1 MDSSFRIKYLQSLSQ
16 GIAEIHHNKRYTDV
30 IISVDETKFECHKLI
45 LGAMSHYFNAMFST
59 QMNESRDEVITI
71 QNVDKDTFKTLL
83 KYIYT
88 GDDLITME
96 NVQNLLRVANM
107 LQVECLQEHCENF
120 LNKILSAENCL
131 SIWKM
136 ASAIGCLKLVRKTWN
151 YILENF
157 VIIMEFDEFDSLD
170 VNDIISLIRDND
182 LNTSSEEVVY
192 DAVIK
197 WIQAN
202 PEERKSQIDNLLTHI
217 RFPFISTKYINEHKD
232 IKILTNSMYFQEL
245 MKDFPIR
252 TNENDSNLIN
262 SRIFQPHQYQH
273 RQEQVL
279 CIVGI
284 RSRHPNP
291 QQTEL
296 KCFSYRRDSEYV
308 MAKLPVEPGAC
319 FAVCC
324 TKEDVYLSGG
334 YHGQTLFLHYNGIT
348 NTWQQCEGLK
358 EGRWG
363 HDMVL
368 LNGNVYSI
376 GGSSRSSQT
385 LSSIEC
391 YTPQNNHNEIV
402 GNLSLPVSFMAS
414 AAIKNK
420 IFIFGGMLQDRT
432 FSQNIQCF
440 DIENRTC
447 KIVGSMPEMTTSAS
461 RVVVI
466 ENAVYIFY
474 RGSDIMMYTEESGLT
489 KVGTMPEFDHYGVVH
504 HNGLILIVGCRNNQY
519 SSLAFN
525 PVSRKIT
532 EYIQTFKAAMCGYHC
547 MNLVISKQHMKSAES
562 DDISDQKETGILQG

>member
-1 MDSSFRIKYLQSLSQ
+1 MESSFQIKYLESLSQ
-16 GIAEIHHNKRYTDV
+16 GITEVYYNKRYCDV
-30 IISVDETKFECHKLI
+30 TISVEETKFECHKLI
-45 LGAMSHYFNAMFST
+45 LGAMSHYFNAMFSSG
-59 QMNESRDEVITI
+59 MRESRDNVITI

-83 KYIYT
+83 KYLYT

-96 NVQNLLRVANM
+96 NVQHLLRVANM
-107 LQVECLQEHCENF
+107 LQVKCLQEHCENF
-120 LNKILSAENCL
+120 LSKSLSSENCL
-131 SIWKM
+131 NIWKM
-136 ASAIGCLKLVRKTWN
+136 ASAIGCSKLVKKSWK

-157 VIIMEFDEFDSLD
+157 VIIMELDEFDSFD
-170 VNDIISLIRDND
+170 VNDIISLIKDND
-182 LNTSSEEVVY
+182 LNTSSEEMVC

-202 PEERKSQIDNLLTHI
+202 PEGRKSQIDNLLTHI
-217 RFPFISTKYINEHKD
+217 RFPFINTKYINKLKGIE
-232 IKILTNSMYFQEL
+232 ILTDSGYFQEL
-245 MKDFPIR
+245 VKDLPIGM
-252 TNENDSNLIN
+252 NEKASNLIN
-262 SRIFQPHQYQH
+262 SRILLPHQYQH

-279 CIVGI
+279 CIVGT

-348 NTWQQCEGLK
+348 NTWQQCESLK
-358 EGRWG
+358 EGRFG

-368 LNGNVYSI
+368 LNGIVYSI
-376 GGSSRSSQT
+376 GGCSRSSQT

-391 YTPQNNHNEIV
+391 HTPQNSHNEIV
-402 GNLSLPVSFMAS
+402 GNLLLAVSFMAS
-414 AAIKNK
+414 AAIRNK

-440 DIENRTC
+440 DIEKKTC
-447 KIVGSMPEMTTSAS
+447 KIVGSMPEMTSSAS

-466 ENAVYIFY
+466 DNMVYIFY
-474 RGSDIMMYTEESGLT
+474 REAGIMMFTEESGLI
-489 KVGTMPEFDHYGVVH
+489 KVGTMPEFDHFGVVH
-504 HNGLILIVGCRNNQY
+504 HKGLILIVGCRNNQY

-525 PVSRKIT
+525 PVTWKIT
-532 EYIQTFKAAMCGYHC
+532 EYTQTFKAAMCGYHC
-547 MNLVISKQHMKSAES
+547 MNLVVSKQHMKNVEL
-562 DDISDQKETGILQG
+562 DDILGQAEAGILQ